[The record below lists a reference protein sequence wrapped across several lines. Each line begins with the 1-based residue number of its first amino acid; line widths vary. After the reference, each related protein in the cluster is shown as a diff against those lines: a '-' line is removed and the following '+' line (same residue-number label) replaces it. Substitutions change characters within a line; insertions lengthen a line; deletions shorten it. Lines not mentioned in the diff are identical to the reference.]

1 MHSVPKQDLPT
12 DDGGANTPGTLGNI
26 LADGTGVSWINMLKL
41 QAASTKNTYDK
52 ATYEKA
58 VIPEA
63 QMK

>member
-1 MHSVPKQDLPT
+1 MQESIRNDQI
-12 DDGGANTPGTLGNI
+12 DGSLWTLGTLGNI

-41 QAASTKNTYDK
+41 QATSTKNTYDK